1 MIEHQEY
8 MQRCLQ
14 LAAKGQSSV
23 APNPMVGALIV
34 NQGIII
40 GEGYHRAFGGPHA
53 EVEAVNQVL
62 NKGLIKG
69 ATVYVSLEPCTH
81 FGKTPPCANLLIEQ
95 QVATVVVACL
105 DPNPLVSGKGIE
117 LLKSAGV
124 NVIIGVLEKEA
135 VELNKR
141 FITYHQQKRPFVT
154 LKWAQTSDGYAG
166 RLADSGLSSKITDSY
181 SDRLVHK
188 LRSTEQAILIGYN
201 TAMIDNPSLTVRHWR
216 GQNPIRIIIDKEN
229 SLPKHLNI
237 FNDGVQTIVFTFNP
251 KQSTNNVSYVKLNKD
266 YFLNQILDELYKRNI
281 HSLLVEGG
289 PATHKLFIENN
300 LWDEAHIFTS
310 NTGWGKGVKAPVI
323 NSSVEVFNEK
333 LQNDYYQVLKPRF

>member
-1 MIEHQEY
+1 

-14 LAAKGQSSV
+14 LAAKGQSRV
-23 APNPMVGALIV
+23 APNPMVGAIIV

-62 NKGLIKG
+62 NKDLIKG
-69 ATVYVSLEPCTH
+69 ATVYVSLEPCAH
-81 FGKTPPCANLLIEQ
+81 FGKTPPCSNLLIEH
-95 QVATVVVACL
+95 QVATVVVACI

-117 LLKSAGV
+117 LLKSAGIK
-124 NVIIGVLEKEA
+124 VITGILEKEA

-141 FITYHQQKRPFVT
+141 FIIHHQQKRPFVT

-166 RLADSGLSSKITDSY
+166 RLTNSGLSSKITDSY
-181 SDRLVHK
+181 SHRLVHK

-201 TAMIDNPSLTVRHWR
+201 TALIDNPSLTVRYWK
-216 GQNPIRIIIDKEN
+216 GKNPIRIIIDKEN
-229 SLPKHLNI
+229 TLPKHLNI
-237 FNDGVQTIVFTFNP
+237 FNDGFQTIVFTFNP

-266 YFLNQILDELYKRNI
+266 YFLNQILDELYKRNLQ
-281 HSLLVEGG
+281 SLLVEGG
-289 PATHKLFIENN
+289 PATLKLFIENN
-300 LWDEAHIFTS
+300 FWDEAHIFTS
-310 NTGWGKGVKAPVI
+310 NTDWGEGVKAPVI

-333 LQNDYYQVLKPRF
+333 LQNDYYQVLKPRL